1 MLRYISDPRWIRQ
14 NTVKKMRILLL
25 TFFLT
30 EYIILAFSFH
40 LSGSHLKKVSW
51 GMILKIF
58 FKKLIFCYSDLNNY
72 IMQVL

>member
-40 LSGSHLKKVSW
+40 LSGPHLKKVSW

-58 FKKLIFCYSDLNNY
+58 SRN
-72 IMQVL
+72 